1 MTAAPYFHTQFT
13 AEASK
18 ELTEQVQQ
26 RFLNVVSNLSKT
38 LGLNVRQVFD
48 NLGGFHDDKL
58 NSQVRELSYTIE
70 FDDADID
77 KINLFTCLLGD
88 LGHEVQNSV
97 YNIRYTDKDDT
108 KADGVEYTLKCD
120 TSDRHK
126 LADKL
131 EELGIENYSIDRDGI
146 HMLYFNG
153 DNKAEF
159 LEKWQK
165 VLDNIEGEDSY
176 QKIHNNYFEAADRAK
191 LYDEELKK
199 FGEEEKELENEELK
213 PLKDDVEW
221 AKEVLKGF
229 ENEDWA
235 KEVLKEIDDE
245 IETIEEPVKRKII
258 ENAKKALKN
267 KNYAGNQI
275 KEDFIDIVATM
286 AWELKLNLQSFLNK
300 FILHPHINFS
310 RDQDNITAALNII
323 HERENYS
330 QKNIDDYLEHVGY
343 TDPLLTQKLFNIA
356 KKITDELDVS
366 WKEVY
371 DTLKRFS
378 VRRQDEFAKDLQEI
392 YDNHDNL
399 QNDFDAYI
407 QGLTGKE
414 LKPSK
419 EDNVQINQNLNDVIT
434 EVAKDLDWDFDTAFK
449 EFSKEKQK
457 SVANDLNYIYSH
469 EDSRALRGIVE
480 GYLYRLKDD
489 SPILH
494 SDLNESI
501 SDIADRLSWDDNTRK
516 TIFNKFRGISY
527 EKQKQIGD
535 DLYDISMEPGS
546 NEEVQSKVDKYI
558 NKLEEELKAS
568 KEKNAPKSEEEL
580 KKLRETYPEIKEDLF
595 NTVINIAD
603 EFGVKPDSYLKEV
616 DGYPEKIQDQI
627 TKELKK
633 LSERIGFS
641 KSEVDRYLSN
651 FEEDGEINLISR
663 TLYYELLHLLKTLG
677 LKGQSLFDVL
687 EDTYLSK
694 FEKFSY
700 EQQDKFAEEINDF
713 YEKYKDNKQ
722 ELQSQFDIYID
733 NLNVKLKKLEEDDLR
748 RKESNGQRFDT
759 KNDRLDTQKLPERK
773 VREQDRRLYQLLNE
787 ALETNRKYQDS
798 GGTAAIQTGETLKEG
813 TNAITPG
820 QTYEDYVRENQDG
833 VAYFEAFIPVY
844 DSIFKEFA
852 DSEGTISVEALEYL
866 HPDIMKMIV
875 YRIPTEG
882 RHSIMPVKGIQFMP
896 IEMGGTIMLPDEM
909 IHLLKQTI

>member
-1 MTAAPYFHTQFT
+1 MTAAPYFHTNFT
-13 AEASK
+13 EEVSK

-26 RFLNVVSNLSKT
+26 RFLNVVENLSKT

-108 KADGVEYTLKCD
+108 KANGIEYTLKCD

-126 LADKL
+126 LADKF

-153 DNKAEF
+153 EDEAKF
-159 LEKWQK
+159 LEKWNK
-165 VLDNIEGEDSY
+165 VKENIEGEGSA
-176 QKIHNNYFEAADRAK
+176 QRIHSNYFEAADRAK

-199 FGEEEKELENEELK
+199 FGEDNTQTNLHQDLYDVLADIAYDLEFT
-213 PLKDDVEW
+213 PDMI
-221 AKEVLKGF
+221 KEVSDMFKGF
-229 ENEDWA
+229 SYEQQEVIA
-235 KEVLKEIDDE
+235 KNLQ
-245 IETIEEPVKRKII
+245 TIYD
-258 ENAKKALKN
+258 KN
-267 KNYAGNQI
+267 
-275 KEDFIDIVATM
+275 D
-286 AWELKLNLQSFLNK
+286 NLQSK
-300 FILHPHINFS
+300 
-310 RDQDNITAALNII
+310 
-323 HERENYS
+323 
-330 QKNIDDYLEHVGY
+330 
-343 TDPLLTQKLFNIA
+343 
-356 KKITDELDVS
+356 
-366 WKEVY
+366 
-371 DTLKRFS
+371 
-378 VRRQDEFAKDLQEI
+378 
-392 YDNHDNL
+392 
-399 QNDFDAYI
+399 FDAYI

-414 LKPSK
+414 LKESK
-419 EDNVQINQNLNDVIT
+419 EDNVQINQDLRDVIT
-434 EVAKDLDWDFDTAFK
+434 DIAKDLDWDFDAAFK
-449 EFSKEKQK
+449 GFSKEKQK

-494 SDLNESI
+494 SDLDESI
-501 SDIADRLSWDDNTRK
+501 SDIADRLGWDDNTRK
-516 TIFNKFRGISY
+516 TIFNKFREISY

-535 DLYDISMEPGS
+535 DLYNISMEPGS
-546 NEEVQSKVDKYI
+546 IKEVQSKVDKYI
-558 NKLEEELKAS
+558 NKLEEELKTS

-580 KKLRETYPEIKEDLF
+580 KKLRETYPQVKEDLF
-595 NTVINIAD
+595 NTITTIAD
-603 EFGVKPDSYLKEV
+603 ELGIKPDSYLKEV
-616 DGYPEKIQDQI
+616 DLDYSEKIQDQI
-627 TKELKK
+627 TEDLKK
-633 LSERIGFS
+633 LRERSGYS
-641 KSEVDRYLSN
+641 KGEVDSY
-651 FEEDGEINLISR
+651 FEQFDEYASPLISNN
-663 TLYYELLHLLKTLG
+663 LYNNLLDLLEALG
-677 LKGQSLFDVL
+677 LKGQSLYDTL
-687 EDTYLSK
+687 ENKYLSK

-700 EQQDKFAEEINDF
+700 EQQDKFAKELEEI

-722 ELQSQFDIYID
+722 ELQSQLDKYID
-733 NLNVKLKKLEEDDLR
+733 NLNVKLKNLEEDDLR
-748 RKESNGQRFDT
+748 RKKENEQRVITVGNKRDA
-759 KNDRLDTQKLPERK
+759 
-773 VREQDRRLYQLLNE
+773 QDRSKHEVRKQDGRLRELLNE
-787 ALETNRKYQDS
+787 ALETNQKYRDS

-820 QTYEDYVRENQDG
+820 QTYEDYVKENQDG

-844 DSIFKEFA
+844 NSIFKEFA
-852 DSEGTISVEALEYL
+852 SREGTISVEALEYL